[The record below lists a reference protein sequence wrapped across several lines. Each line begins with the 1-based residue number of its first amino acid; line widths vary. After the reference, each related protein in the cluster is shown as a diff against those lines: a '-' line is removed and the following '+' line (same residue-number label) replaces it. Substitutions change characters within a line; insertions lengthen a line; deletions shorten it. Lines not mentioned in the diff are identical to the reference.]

1 MLWFVSDDA
10 KLPNM
15 VEQIREELYEGFSIQ
30 DFLLAFF
37 NHLIEKDM
45 SFLQKIEDGLER
57 MEEKVLDRKEAH
69 LNEAIMQNRRELSQR
84 HGYYPG
90 ICICDSGHHDAG
102 IWRQGNRPDAV
113 FGKSI

>member
-1 MLWFVSDDA
+1 MTDGHRQKPFLFGFLLYQNMLWFVSDDA

-57 MEEKVLDRKEAH
+57 MEEKVLDRK
-69 LNEAIMQNRRELSQR
+69 
-84 HGYYPG
+84 
-90 ICICDSGHHDAG
+90 
-102 IWRQGNRPDAV
+102 
-113 FGKSI
+113 